1 MVISLQD
8 LNHLIGKN
16 IQVNRKGPSSF
27 KGELLD
33 IQSDYIVLES
43 DKGRTYVPTY
53 HIKTIG
59 FLSDQNSNEKNEN
72 EEKEEYNHPAK
83 FADLVMSYK
92 YHWVNID
99 GGPNKVEGIPIEI
112 SGDNLIV
119 SSKKEVIN
127 VVLSHVKSLVYK
139 PQNKQENQ
147 DNQNSNEKDQEK
159 QEANNK
165 KEEKVDR
172 SAEVFEEYIKSRISN
187 EPVTN
192 RISDDDYKLK
202 IFYSDR
208 YGTLSSQS
216 KQKTANAKKSSKSK
230 RR

>member
-1 MVISLQD
+1 MVMRLND
-8 LNHLIGKN
+8 FNHLIGKN

-59 FLSDQNSNEKNEN
+59 LLSDQNSTTKS
-72 EEKEEYNHPAK
+72 EKEEEEYSHPTT

-112 SGDNLIV
+112 SGENLIV
-119 SSKKEVIN
+119 SSKKEIIN
-127 VVLSHVKSLVYK
+127 IVLSHVKSLVYK
-139 PQNKQENQ
+139 TQNKQENQ
-147 DNQNSNEKDQEK
+147 DNKDNENKEQESSNRRSE
-159 QEANNK
+159 
-165 KEEKVDR
+165 KEEKADR
-172 SAEVFEEYIKSRISN
+172 STEVFEEYIQSRISN
-187 EPVTN
+187 ETIEN

-208 YGTLSSQS
+208 YGTLNQS
-216 KQKTANAKKSSKSK
+216 KQKTTNSRRSSKSK

>member
-1 MVISLQD
+1 MSLKD

-59 FLSDQNSNEKNEN
+59 FLSDQNSTTKSED
-72 EEKEEYNHPAK
+72 EEEEEFNHPET
-83 FADLVMSYK
+83 FADLIMSYK
-92 YHWVNID
+92 YQWVNID

-139 PQNKQENQ
+139 TQNKQENQ
-147 DNQNSNEKDQEK
+147 DNNDSNNKDQEK
-159 QEANNK
+159 QETNYRKNE

-172 SAEVFEEYIKSRISN
+172 SAEVFEEYIQSRMSN
-187 EPVTN
+187 EPIAN

-208 YGTLSSQS
+208 YGTLNQS
-216 KQKTANAKKSSKSK
+216 KQKSSSSRKSSKSK